1 MIASKVLQRLRA
13 GECARVTG
21 VCRLTD
27 PWVAELIGKIGFDA
41 VWYDLEHRTATEDSA
56 AQMAVGCRA
65 GGADL
70 MVRVRK
76 SDYSMPMRMLEVGA
90 SGLMVPHIRSAEEAR
105 QWVDWCRFPPVG
117 SRGFDG
123 AGADADYMLA
133 DPLAHIRHANENVF
147 LAFQIEDLAAVE
159 AIEEIAAVDGFDIL
173 FVGPADLS
181 LSLGIPFEF
190 THPAFGQAV
199 ERIAAAAAGSG
210 KWWGLPVDSPE
221 SARRYR
227 QMGACFFA
235 YGSDHVL
242 LVQGY
247 RKLFDELDGLLA
259 G

>member
-1 MIASKVLQRLRA
+1 MIASKLLERLRS
-13 GECARVTG
+13 GGCARVAG

-41 VWYDLEHRTATEDSA
+41 VWYDLEHRTAPEESA
-56 AQMAVGCRA
+56 AHMAVGCRA
-65 GGADL
+65 GRTDL

-90 SGLMVPHIRSAEEAR
+90 NGLMVPHIRSAEEAR

-117 SRGFDG
+117 ARGFDG

-133 DPLAHIRHANENVF
+133 GALEHIRHANRNVF
-147 LAFQIEDLAAVE
+147 LAFQIEDREAVE
-159 AIEEIAAVDGFDIL
+159 AVDEIAAVDGFDVL

-181 LSLGIPFEF
+181 LSLGVAFEWN
-190 THPAFGQAV
+190 HPAYQRAV
-199 ERIAAAAAGSG
+199 DRVAEAAARHG

-221 SARRYR
+221 SARRYWDR
-227 QMGACFFA
+227 GARLLA

-242 LVQGY
+242 LVAGF
-247 RKLFDELDGLLA
+247 RRLFGELDGAVA